1 MKNRQILALGM
12 CVAMAALSARAA
24 DKSSTLVYFGTRGG
38 GQPAAREGG
47 PPAPK
52 PEPQGIYAARLDL
65 KTGHLTP
72 LGLQAE
78 LQRATW
84 LVTNPAMPVIYS
96 VASGPGGMA
105 AESEMHSFAVD
116 TASGKLRELNTVGTG
131 GKDAT
136 HVAVD
141 GRLNAL
147 FVANHGSGDVTA
159 LPLNAD
165 GSLGPVASDQKTT
178 GTGPHRR
185 QSMPQPH
192 GIAVHPY
199 HGYVAMADFGADR
212 LYVYHVDRATRALT
226 PAALPFEAMPMGS
239 GPRHLA
245 FRPDGRFL
253 YVNSELTAELFTY
266 AWDAKTGGLHL
277 MQRFSPYP
285 VGYAGAQEKSS
296 AETVISRDGRY
307 LYISLRGDQNSLVV
321 YAIDQKDGTLKE
333 IQRLSSGGKSPWS
346 FGIDPGGNWML
357 VTNVDSSSVAVF
369 RIDRASGM
377 LTATSESLAVPQALA
392 VTFVGG

>member
-1 MKNRQILALGM
+1 MKNRSLLALAIS
-12 CVAMAALSARAA
+12 VAMAALSAQAA
-24 DKSSTLVYFGTRGG
+24 DKSSELVYFGTRGG
-38 GQPAAREGG
+38 GQPAARAGG
-47 PPAPK
+47 PPAPA

-65 KTGHLTP
+65 KTGHLTA
-72 LGLQAE
+72 LGLQVE
-78 LQRATW
+78 LPRATW

-116 TASGKLRELNTVGTG
+116 TVSGKLRELNKVGTG

-136 HVAVD
+136 HVAID
-141 GRLNAL
+141 GTLKAL
-147 FVANHGSGDVTA
+147 FIANHGSGDVTV

-185 QSMPQPH
+185 QNMPQPH
-192 GIAVHPY
+192 GIAVHPG

-212 LYVYHVDRATRALT
+212 LYLYHVDRATRALT
-226 PAALPFEAMPMGS
+226 PAAIPFEPLPMGS
-239 GPRHLA
+239 APRHLA

-253 YVNSELTAELFTY
+253 YMNSELTAELFTF
-266 AWDAKTGGLHL
+266 AWDAKTGGVHL

-285 VGYAGAQEKSS
+285 ANYAGTQEKSS
-296 AETVISRDGRY
+296 AESAVSRDGRF

-333 IQRLSSGGKSPWS
+333 IQRLSSQGKSPWS
-346 FGIDPGGNWML
+346 FGIDP
-357 VTNVDSSSVAVF
+357 
-369 RIDRASGM
+369 
-377 LTATSESLAVPQALA
+377 TAA
-392 VTFVGG
+392 GCW